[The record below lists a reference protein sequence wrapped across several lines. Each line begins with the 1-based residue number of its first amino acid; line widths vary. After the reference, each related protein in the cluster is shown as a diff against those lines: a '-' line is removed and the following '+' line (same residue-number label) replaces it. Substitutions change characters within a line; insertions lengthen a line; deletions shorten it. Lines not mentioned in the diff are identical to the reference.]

1 MFIVEDMI
9 LSVPIRTIFCDTS
22 IGVFIV
28 DTLVS
33 GGTKDFL
40 FIAAT
45 LILDCLEA
53 LSFVTDCFV
62 SKTKRLYQ
70 HLWNLIL
77 NFRIELHF
85 ILLKSIDTKI
95 ILPIHDKIGKS

>member
-1 MFIVEDMI
+1 MFIVEDI
-9 LSVPIRTIFCDTS
+9 VLSEPIRTIFCDNS

-28 DTLVS
+28 VTLVP

-53 LSFVTDCFV
+53 LSFVTDC
-62 SKTKRLYQ
+62 
-70 HLWNLIL
+70 
-77 NFRIELHF
+77 
-85 ILLKSIDTKI
+85 
-95 ILPIHDKIGKS
+95 

>member
-1 MFIVEDMI
+1 MFIVEDI
-9 LSVPIRTIFCDTS
+9 VLSEPIRTIFCDTS

-33 GGTKDFL
+33 GGIKDFP

-45 LILDCLEA
+45 FVLDCLEA

-77 NFRIELHF
+77 NFIQHF